1 MVTGIQEHDQFHWVL
16 RAGVVVLEVV
26 FDALLE
32 LGEVVDDLVST
43 SIALVSKHVI
53 AEDDTFAVQ
62 NLRLR
67 DLEEFLSLSEN
78 EF

>member
-1 MVTGIQEHDQFHWVL
+1 VL